1 MSGAKILGLCSLQ
14 FDDFGLEDK
23 DTLKVKE
30 IVMLVIMM
38 MIITLFPS
46 KKLLNTILFITVSP
60 PLLLLRHSHYGQT
73 TTTRNIAEPT
83 INQTQTHTNWGKWD
97 DRCCDF

>member
-30 IVMLVIMM
+30 MVTLVIMM

-73 TTTRNIAEPT
+73 TTTKNIAEPT
-83 INQTQTHTNWGKWD
+83 INQTHTHTHTLGEMG
-97 DRCCDF
+97 RLML

>member
-73 TTTRNIAEPT
+73 TTTKNIAEPT
-83 INQTQTHTNWGKWD
+83 IKQTHTRWGKWD
-97 DRCCDF
+97 DQCCDF